1 MNTDGSIFGSFGQAG
16 CGGVVRDEHEN
27 WIAGFTRHIGTT
39 NCFAAELWGLRNGLS
54 LCLSLNILCL
64 VVEVDA
70 KAVVDILKNHN
81 YDNIIISP
89 IMEDCRQLVSC
100 FQQIQINHCYRQAN
114 RCADLLAK
122 LGVEQEI
129 DFQNFLSSPVDILQ
143 ILQDDRDGLYV
154 NRICHN
160 SVVSL

>member
-1 MNTDGSIFGSFGQAG
+1 M
-16 CGGVVRDEHEN
+16 
-27 WIAGFTRHIGTT
+27 
-39 NCFAAELWGLRNGLS
+39 
-54 LCLSLNILCL
+54 
-64 VVEVDA
+64 
-70 KAVVDILKNHN
+70 
-81 YDNIIISP
+81 
-89 IMEDCRQLVSC
+89 SC

-129 DFQNFLSSPVDILQ
+129 DFQNFLSSPMDILQ